1 MHEDEK
7 VWGRYSVNIFDEIIL
22 DDWLQQPSMRSK
34 FRIVDQL

>member
-7 VWGRYSVNIFDEIIL
+7 VWDRYSVNIFDEIIL

-34 FRIVDQL
+34 IRIVDQL